1 MRMSRLF
8 TRTLRERPAGS
19 ENAGYEF
26 LLRAGYIQQL
36 ASGIFTS
43 LPLSFRSLQKIEQI
57 IREEMEQ
64 IGGLEIRMPVVNP
77 AEIWKE
83 TGRWFS
89 IDREMGRFQDRND
102 RDMVLAMTH
111 EEAVTH
117 MLQNQISSYKQLPG
131 LVFQFQTKWRD
142 DPRPRGGLLRVRE
155 FVMKDSYSFD
165 KDFRG
170 LEQQYNA
177 HYEAYHRLFKR
188 CGLPVETVLS
198 DSGIMGGGKAHE
210 FMYFSQVGEDT
221 IITCKDCGYISNRE
235 AAVHRK
241 EQFPEE
247 PLNLELV
254 KTPGTT
260 TIEDLCHFLNIPPR
274 KTAKAV
280 FQTGTFVEKEKN
292 CQELIVAV
300 IRGDLEVEPAKL
312 RKVSVAVELQAATED
327 EIRACGMEPGY
338 GSPIGAR
345 NCRVIIDE
353 SVNGS
358 GNLVAGA
365 NKPGYHYLNTN
376 TPRDFTGK
384 VADIA
389 SAAAGLSC
397 SKCGN
402 PLTEKRGVEVGHIFQ
417 LGTRY
422 TEAMGCFYQDH
433 QGKKKPVVMGSYG
446 IGIGRLL
453 ACLAEEYHDEKGL
466 TLPPSVAPWQVHL
479 VNLLTD
485 REKAE
490 EIYNNLTAAG
500 IEVLFDDRKESAGVK
515 FNDADLIGLPVRLT
529 LGNRTLKEGGV
540 EVILRRTRE
549 KKFLP
554 FDKIPEEII
563 IILDS
568 MKAVGG

>member
-1 MRMSRLF
+1 
-8 TRTLRERPAGS
+8 
-19 ENAGYEF
+19 
-26 LLRAGYIQQL
+26 
-36 ASGIFTS
+36 
-43 LPLSFRSLQKIEQI
+43 
-57 IREEMEQ
+57 
-64 IGGLEIRMPVVNP
+64 
-77 AEIWKE
+77 
-83 TGRWFS
+83 
-89 IDREMGRFQDRND
+89 
-102 RDMVLAMTH
+102 
-111 EEAVTH
+111 
-117 MLQNQISSYKQLPG
+117 
-131 LVFQFQTKWRD
+131 
-142 DPRPRGGLLRVRE
+142 
-155 FVMKDSYSFD
+155 
-165 KDFRG
+165 
-170 LEQQYNA
+170 
-177 HYEAYHRLFKR
+177 
-188 CGLPVETVLS
+188 
-198 DSGIMGGGKAHE
+198 MGGGKAHE

-312 RKVSVAVELQAATED
+312 RKASVAVELQAATED

-422 TEAMGCFYQDH
+422 TEAMGCISFNLEPVIPKQWDVSIRTIRGKRNRLLWVHMVSELGDFLPALLKSTMMKRGSPFLH
-433 QGKKKPVVMGSYG
+433 QSLPGKFTWLTCLRTGKK
-446 IGIGRLL
+446 
-453 ACLAEEYHDEKGL
+453 
-466 TLPPSVAPWQVHL
+466 Q
-479 VNLLTD
+479 
-485 REKAE
+485 
-490 EIYNNLTAAG
+490 
-500 IEVLFDDRKESAGVK
+500 
-515 FNDADLIGLPVRLT
+515 
-529 LGNRTLKEGGV
+529 
-540 EVILRRTRE
+540 
-549 KKFLP
+549 KKST
-554 FDKIPEEII
+554 II
-563 IILDS
+563 
-568 MKAVGG
+568 